1 MIVLIIKTI
10 VSKSN
15 GTAAYGAVI
24 ELEDVVQSIGLN
36 SIAAF
41 CFEDASVKGGL
52 RFWLG
57 KILRM
62 VHRPKTGSK
71 KLLTSRIALKDI
83 PGDLYLS
90 CAWYTPILHNSDT
103 VLTARHYELL
113 PQQVSDL
120 TTQVDAKYI
129 VSVVELQQEDNHY
142 CLSNDHL
149 SVISSY
155 IKETASAFAPDVP
168 TSQSG
173 SKKAPATKTK
183 NCTSIS
189 SSALGSDTRAYST
202 TSSSRATKKSRTS

>member
-1 MIVLIIKTI
+1 MHVLCTRKM
-10 VSKSN
+10 
-15 GTAAYGAVI
+15 
-24 ELEDVVQSIGLN
+24 
-36 SIAAF
+36 AF
-41 CFEDASVKGGL
+41 MSTL
-52 RFWLG
+52 IQTTWR
-57 KILRM
+57 
-62 VHRPKTGSK
+62 
-71 KLLTSRIALKDI
+71 LLSHVTTVPD
-83 PGDLYLS
+83 LS

-173 SKKAPATKTK
+173 SKKVPATKTK

-202 TSSSRATKKSRTS
+202 TSSSRATKKRRSYGWVSGQGTAR